1 MSPSPSPSPNP
12 YANPNPNPNPNPNLN
27 PNPDQFCY
35 EILKLARVHMH
46 MIDIRVCATSA
57 VDPLLYKQL
66 LDQCAANKKE
76 WTKAQKALKKKGGKG
91 GKGGKKKK

>member
-1 MSPSPSPSPNP
+1 
-12 YANPNPNPNPNPNLN
+12 
-27 PNPDQFCY
+27 
-35 EILKLARVHMH
+35 MH

-57 VDPLLYKQL
+57 IDPLLYKQL

-91 GKGGKKKK
+91 GKKGGKKKK